1 MIKVGQM
8 SSERSTLEAENFGRT
23 RNDNLLSFVQGENF
37 PYTGAHGAITAFEGF
52 FRSAIEC
59 KTKWCHYIKKKGCD
73 NMAFSQM
80 LEILKKKEKGTI
92 VFVKL
97 GTFYVEVGEDA
108 VLIHKKL
115 DLKCTCFK
123 MNICKVGFPVV
134 AFDKYVEKLNQTKY
148 AYVIYDFDAEKA
160 ELKEIVRRKGKYN
173 KEVEK
178 SINCLLCS
186 GDVNK
191 RYAKPDKYALALT
204 KMLEEERKENRKI

>member
-1 MIKVGQM
+1 
-8 SSERSTLEAENFGRT
+8 
-23 RNDNLLSFVQGENF
+23 
-37 PYTGAHGAITAFEGF
+37 
-52 FRSAIEC
+52 
-59 KTKWCHYIKKKGCD
+59 
-73 NMAFSQM
+73 MAFSQM
-80 LEILKKKEKGTI
+80 LEILKEKEKGTI

-97 GTFYVEVGEDA
+97 GTFYVAVGEDA

-134 AFDKYVEKLNQTKY
+134 AIQKYVEKLNQTKY

-160 ELKEIVRRKGKYN
+160 ELKEIVRKKGKYN
-173 KEVEK
+173 KETEE

-186 GDVNK
+186 GDVSK

-204 KMLEEERKENRKI
+204 KMLEKERKQNYIESE